1 MELKYEVTEEDI
13 IKSTLYSIE
22 DSPSRKR
29 NYIRLM
35 YLLPIVVSLL
45 LLILSIVT
53 SLKGT
58 ILWVVY
64 VILFVLL
71 WIIRFPKSYER
82 KIRKD
87 MEKIKKDEGVS
98 YFIFKTTM
106 IIEEENIKIII
117 ENSKNEISTIETKKH
132 NIKKVKVYD
141 DMILIYKDSFDP
153 HIVPTRYLTEETKI
167 ELLEELKTE

>member
-13 IKSTLYSIE
+13 IKSTLYSVE

-45 LLILSIVT
+45 LLILSIAT

-71 WIIRFPKSYER
+71 WIIRFPKSYE
-82 KIRKD
+82 K
-87 MEKIKKDEGVS
+87 
-98 YFIFKTTM
+98 
-106 IIEEENIKIII
+106 
-117 ENSKNEISTIETKKH
+117 
-132 NIKKVKVYD
+132 
-141 DMILIYKDSFDP
+141 
-153 HIVPTRYLTEETKI
+153 
-167 ELLEELKTE
+167 